1 MPKNHHKKNQHS
13 DIAAIR
19 VMFLSPPLFC
29 TSAIREQFVK
39 ILKCKW
45 IVGQFL
51 SKSKS
56 LSSHYH
62 ISPISPSILHILD
75 PGPQSLP
82 VSSFTAGHLRFQT
95 AKFNC
100 SFTDATWSQLTETQS
115 CCWEAIQQ
123 TVQMCF
129 PTVLHIVSDF
139 RDIIWPELANGRQ
152 WQCTR
157 TLLPRMVK
165 NSLRLIRGHLLAHSH
180 LKMQQDAIHCA
191 LILKE
196 GFNIE
201 RGSILH
207 KAKRSFDD
215 LYSLNC
221 KPQSQQWFRCQSP
234 DQPLAFKSLCHFDT
248 ATLYLQSWILSW
260 LVLTLLDCIV
270 MSRLTATE
278 LFKGETNV
286 ARLVFG

>member
-1 MPKNHHKKNQHS
+1 
-13 DIAAIR
+13 
-19 VMFLSPPLFC
+19 MFLSPPLC
-29 TSAIREQFVK
+29 SCHSAIREQFVK

-82 VSSFTAGHLRFQT
+82 VSSFSVGHLRFQT

-100 SFTDATWSQLTETQS
+100 SFTDATWRQLTETQS
-115 CCWEAIQQ
+115 CCWEVIQQ

-129 PTVLHIVSDF
+129 PTVFHIVSDF
-139 RDIIWPELANGRQ
+139 RDIIWSELANGRQ

-157 TLLPRMVK
+157 TLPPKMVK
-165 NSLRLIRGHLLAHSH
+165 KNWGLRLIRGHLLAHLH
-180 LKMQQDAIHCA
+180 LKTQRDAIHCA
-191 LILKE
+191 LILEE
-196 GFNIE
+196 GCNIE

-207 KAKRSFDD
+207 K
-215 LYSLNC
+215 
-221 KPQSQQWFRCQSP
+221 
-234 DQPLAFKSLCHFDT
+234 
-248 ATLYLQSWILSW
+248 
-260 LVLTLLDCIV
+260 
-270 MSRLTATE
+270 
-278 LFKGETNV
+278 G
-286 ARLVFG
+286 